1 MLAGGGGRTFPGVHA
16 VGLARMRRATRSH
29 GRWPL
34 PTMVR
39 RPSPD
44 SATRPGAPTRS
55 AAGWVLLGGA
65 VLATTL
71 FLLFR
76 SGSPP
81 DADGGGSTA
90 AAPQAGS
97 DSLRAPGSNL
107 LVTLV
112 SCEESGDSIRA
123 EGHVRN
129 NGGVV
134 VRYVEVEV
142 TWRDAE
148 GNPLDTHVTY
158 AIGGEVFTPGD
169 SISFQ
174 TATGELGAVDCEA
187 SLRNYEPL

>member
-1 MLAGGGGRTFPGVHA
+1 MLAGGVGRTFPDVHA
-16 VGLARMRRATRSH
+16 VGLARMSRATRFH

-44 SATRPGAPTRS
+44 SATRSGPPARS
-55 AAGWVLLGGA
+55 AAGWVLLGAA
-65 VLATTL
+65 VLAAAL

-81 DADGGGSTA
+81 DAEGEGGA
-90 AAPQAGS
+90 AAPGAGT
-97 DSLRAPGSNL
+97 DSRRAPGSNL
-107 LVTLV
+107 PVTLV
-112 SCEESGDSIRA
+112 SCEESGDSVWA
-123 EGHVRN
+123 EGYVRN

-142 TWRDAE
+142 TWRDTE
-148 GNPLDTHVTY
+148 GNPVDTRVTY

-169 SISFQ
+169 STSFQ